1 MKETDEALASL
12 PVPPRALGELIKI
25 IDEGAISGTVGKD
38 VFEKMFASGDAPA
51 VIIEREGLTQISDS
65 GAIEDLVRGVMDANP
80 EQVAELRAGKDKVIG
95 WMVGQIMKASR
106 GQANPKL
113 ARETLVR
120 LLKES

>member
-1 MKETDEALASL
+1 
-12 PVPPRALGELIKI
+12 
-25 IDEGAISGTVGKD
+25 
-38 VFEKMFASGDAPA
+38 MFASGDAPA
-51 VIIEREGLTQISDS
+51 VIIEREGWTQISDS